1 MTISGKDNDIGN
13 NVAHDK
19 KIIVNGTQF
28 LQVGALVY
36 RLKEEAVE
44 FLLITSRGT
53 GRWIIPKGWPM
64 PGKTLAQAA
73 LREAYEEAGIR
84 GIVEISSIGA
94 YQYCKYDMPAGENG
108 NFSVDVFA
116 VLYSHQEKKWPERGQ
131 RIFEWVTPQEAGNR
145 VSEPQLKDILL
156 NYRPH

>member
-1 MTISGKDNDIGN
+1 MSETLKNIVN
-13 NVAHDK
+13 NVALDK
-19 KIIVNGTQF
+19 KIIVNGSQF

-36 RLKEEAVE
+36 RLKNDAVE

-64 PGKTLAQAA
+64 PGRTLAQAA

-84 GIVEISSIGA
+84 GIVETSSIGS
-94 YQYCKYDMPAGENG
+94 YQYYKYDMPVGENG
-108 NFSVDVFA
+108 NFNVDVFA

-131 RIFEWVTPQEAGNR
+131 RIFEWVTPQEAAKR
-145 VSEPQLKDILL
+145 VSEPQLKEILL
-156 NYRPH
+156 NFEPH